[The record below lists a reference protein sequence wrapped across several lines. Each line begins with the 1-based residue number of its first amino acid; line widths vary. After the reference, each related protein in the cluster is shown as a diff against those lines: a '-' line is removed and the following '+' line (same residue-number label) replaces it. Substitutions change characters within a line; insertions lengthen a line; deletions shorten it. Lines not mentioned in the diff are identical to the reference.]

1 MASATLRKS
10 ITDLT
15 RRKARAVFAVL
26 TLAIAVASVGIFAAP
41 SLMNTAMQKE
51 VQINKLPDLTLSTKP
66 LALTP
71 PQLTAL
77 SQLPNITAAG
87 GFSYFQTRVWVG
99 ERRLKALVVGIPDW
113 TRQQVDVVSLV
124 SGRAPTSGSVLT
136 DIQNE
141 KQGRYSGTAGDT
153 IRILGIGDR
162 TSTVPLSGV
171 ARNLMIGG
179 QQAAANN
186 LVVLYSTPALITRLG
201 GDPGFSSLEFRLRDT
216 GTAAADRT
224 VARIKSY
231 LTANTSFKGF
241 SDLPA
246 IRKAGTYPGKEF
258 FDQIASLMN
267 VFTVLALLSA
277 LVLIANTM
285 TTLIGEQ
292 RREIGMMKAI
302 GGTRRQVRRIYLRTA
317 LLLGAIGSLI
327 GVGLGVVIANA
338 IVAYFGSSFFAI
350 TPGFGVVVPVI
361 VASVVL
367 GLVAPPLAALPAI
380 RRGARLNVRKGLE
393 EVPALAGGQAL
404 FDRALR
410 RLGFLPRTAQIGI
423 RSVTRRAR
431 RSLATVVQIGLA
443 VGTLLAVLALV
454 NSVTTTTNTVWNGAH
469 FDVLLNTVVGKQF
482 DARAV
487 RVMNATPGVAQTQP
501 MLVNTVKFKGKD
513 AAITGFTERPLFEQK
528 MIGGRW
534 YTPAEAAA
542 RAHVAVIAKN
552 LARTTG
558 THVGDTITLKTAS
571 GPASFRVIGMTSSQW
586 NNGLNFYVPLQTAQ
600 AVLHTTTVNGYFV
613 RTTSPNHTL
622 IDRTTTRLEDRL
634 TANGYAVGTMVK
646 YSSQQENVNSNRQ
659 ISSAIAVL
667 GLLVVAISMV
677 GLINAITMSVLE
689 RTREIGVLRCI
700 GARAR
705 DIRRIFTAEG
715 IAVSV
720 GGWLLGIPIGY
731 ALARMFNWL
740 LLKVIGLE
748 FMFTFPPLNLLIAL
762 AGTVL
767 LALVIMRIP
776 LRRAVRLKPGEAI
789 RYA

>member
-1 MASATLRKS
+1 MASATVRKS
-10 ITDLT
+10 VTDLT

-41 SLMNTAMQKE
+41 SLMNKAMQRE
-51 VQINKLPDLTLSTKP
+51 VQTNKLPDLTLSTKP

-71 PQLTAL
+71 LQLAAL
-77 SQLPNITAAG
+77 AQLPNVTAAG

-99 ERRLKALVVGIPDW
+99 ERRLKAVVVGIPDW
-113 TRQQVDVVSLV
+113 THQQVDVVSLV
-124 SGRAPTSGSVLT
+124 SGAPPSSGSVLT

-162 TSTVPLSGV
+162 TLTVPLSGV

-186 LVVLYSTPALITRLG
+186 LVVLYSTPALIARLG

-224 VARIKSY
+224 VARIKTY
-231 LTANTSFKGF
+231 LTANTSFSGF
-241 SDLPA
+241 SDLPTV
-246 IRKAGTYPGKEF
+246 REAGTYPGKDF
-258 FDQIASLMN
+258 FDQLASLMN

-302 GGTRRQVRRIYLRTA
+302 GGTRRQIRRIYLRTA

-338 IVAYFGSSFFAI
+338 IVGYFGSSFFAI

-380 RRGARLNVRKGLE
+380 RRGARLNVREGLE

-410 RLGFLPRTAQIGI
+410 RLGFLPRTAQIGV

-501 MLVNTVKFKGKD
+501 MLVNSVKFKGKD

-528 MIGGRW
+528 MVDGRW
-534 YTPAEAAA
+534 YTPTEAAS

-552 LARTTG
+552 LARVTG
-558 THVGDTITLKTAS
+558 TRVGDTVTLKTAS

-586 NNGLNFYVPLQTAQ
+586 NNGLNFYVPLQTAK
-600 AVLHTTTVNGYFV
+600 AVLHTATVNGYFV
-613 RTTSPNHTL
+613 QTANRDHAL

-634 TANGYAVGTMVK
+634 TAKGYAVGTMVK
-646 YSSQQENVNSNRQ
+646 YSSQQDNVNSNRQ

-705 DIRRIFTAEG
+705 DIRRIFAAEG
-715 IAVSV
+715 ITVSV
-720 GGWLLGIPIGY
+720 GGWLLGIPVGY
-731 ALARMFNWL
+731 ALARAFNWL
-740 LLKVIGLE
+740 LLKVVGLE
-748 FMFTFPPLNLLIAL
+748 FIFTFPALNLLIAL
-762 AGTVL
+762 VGTVL

-776 LRRAVRLKPGEAI
+776 LRSAVRFKPGEAL

>member
-1 MASATLRKS
+1 MASATVRKS

-41 SLMNTAMQKE
+41 SLMDQAMQKE
-51 VQINKLPDLTLSTKP
+51 VQTNKLPDLTLSTKP
-66 LALTP
+66 LTVTPAQLAALRR
-71 PQLTAL
+71 
-77 SQLPNITAAG
+77 LPNVSAAG

-113 TRQQVDVVSLV
+113 TNQQVDVVSVV
-124 SGRAPTSGSVLT
+124 SGAPPSSGSVLT
-136 DIQNE
+136 DVQNE
-141 KQGRYSGTAGDT
+141 KQGRYSGTAGET

-162 TSTVPLSGV
+162 TLTVPLSGV

-201 GDPGFSSLEFRLRDT
+201 GNPGFSSLEFRLRNT
-216 GTAAADRT
+216 STAAADRT
-224 VARIKSY
+224 VKRIKTY
-231 LTANTSFKGF
+231 LTENTSFKGF

-246 IRKAGTYPGKEF
+246 IRKAGTYPGKDF

-292 RREIGMMKAI
+292 RREIGVMKAI
-302 GGTRRQVRRIYLRTA
+302 GGTRRQIRRIYLRTA

-338 IVAYFGSSFFAI
+338 IVGYFGSSFFAI

-361 VASVVL
+361 VASAML

-380 RRGARLNVRKGLE
+380 RRGARLNVREGLE
-393 EVPALAGGQAL
+393 EVPALVGGQAL
-404 FDRALR
+404 LDRALR
-410 RLGFLPRTAQIGI
+410 RLGFLPRTAQIGL
-423 RSVTRRAR
+423 RSVTRRSR
-431 RSLATVVQIGLA
+431 RSIATVVQIGLA

-469 FDVLLNTVVGKQF
+469 FDVLLNTVVGNQF
-482 DARAV
+482 DAKAV
-487 RVMNATPGVAQTQP
+487 RVMKATPGVAQTQP
-501 MLVNTVKFKGKD
+501 MLVNSVKFKSKD
-513 AAITGFTERPLFEQK
+513 ASLTGFTERPLFEQK

-534 YTPAEAAA
+534 YTAAEARS

-558 THVGDTITLKTAS
+558 THVGDTVTLQTAS
-571 GPASFRVIGMTSSQW
+571 GPVSFRVIGMTSSQW
-586 NNGLNFYVPLQTAQ
+586 NNGLNFYVPLQTAK
-600 AVLHTTTVNGYFV
+600 AVLDTSTVNGYFV
-613 RTTSPNHTL
+613 RTTSRDHML

-677 GLINAITMSVLE
+677 GLVNAITMSVLE
-689 RTREIGVLRCI
+689 RTREIGVLRCV

-715 IAVSV
+715 IAVSL

-762 AGTVL
+762 AGTVA
-767 LALVIMRIP
+767 LALLIMRVP
-776 LRRAVRLKPGEAI
+776 LRRAVRFKPGEAI

>member
-1 MASATLRKS
+1 MTTALVKKS
-10 ITDLT
+10 VTDLT
-15 RRKARAVFAVL
+15 RRKARAVFAAL

-41 SLMNTAMQKE
+41 ALMNTAMQKE
-51 VQINKLPDLTLSTKP
+51 VQTNKLPDLTLSTKP
-66 LALTP
+66 LAV
-71 PQLTAL
+71 TA
-77 SQLPNITAAG
+77 SQLAALGRLPNVAAAG

-99 ERRLKALVVGIPDW
+99 ERRLKALVVGVPDW
-113 TRQQVDVVSLV
+113 KRQPVDVVSVV
-124 SGRAPTSGSVLT
+124 SGATPTSGSVLT
-136 DIQNE
+136 EIQNE
-141 KQGRYSGTAGDT
+141 KQGRYSGSAGDT
-153 IRILGIGDR
+153 IRILGVGDR
-162 TSTVPLSGV
+162 SLRVPLSGV

-179 QQAAANN
+179 QQAAGNN
-186 LVVLYSTPALITRLG
+186 LVVLYSTPALIARLG
-201 GDPGFSSLEFRLRDT
+201 GDPGFSSFEFRLRDPSA
-216 GTAAADRT
+216 AAADRT
-224 VARIKSY
+224 VARIKTY
-231 LTANTSFKGF
+231 LAANTSFQGF

-246 IRKAGTYPGKEF
+246 LRKAGTYPGKEF
-258 FDQIASLMN
+258 FDQLASLMN

-302 GGTRRQVRRIYLRTA
+302 GGTRRQIRGIYLRSA
-317 LLLGAIGSLI
+317 LLLGAIGSVI
-327 GVGLGVVIANA
+327 GVALGVLIANA
-338 IVAYFGSSFFAI
+338 IVRYFASSFFAI
-350 TPGFGVVVPVI
+350 SPGFAVSIPVVI
-361 VASVVL
+361 ASIVL

-380 RRGARLNVRKGLE
+380 RRGARLTVREGLD

-404 FDRALR
+404 LDRALR
-410 RLGFLPRTAQIGI
+410 RLDLLPRTAQIGI

-431 RSLATVVQIGLA
+431 RSLATVIQIGLA

-454 NSVTTTTNTVWNGAH
+454 DSVTTTTNTVWNGAH
-469 FDVLLNTVVGKQF
+469 FDVQLNTAVGRQF
-482 DARAV
+482 DA
-487 RVMNATPGVAQTQP
+487 NAARLIRTTTGVAQTQP
-501 MLVNTVKFKGKD
+501 LLVNNVKFKGKD
-513 AAITGFTERPLFEQK
+513 AAITGFAARPLFEQK
-528 MIGGRW
+528 MIDGRW

-558 THVGDTITLKTAS
+558 AHVDDTVTLKTAS
-571 GPASFRVIGMTSSQW
+571 GPAAFRIIGLTSSQW

-600 AVLHTTTVNGYFV
+600 AILHTPTVNGYFV
-613 RTTSPNHTL
+613 RTTGRDHAL

-646 YSSQQENVNSNRQ
+646 YSSQQANVNSNRQ

-715 IAVSV
+715 IAVAI

-731 ALARMFNWL
+731 AIARAFNWL
-740 LLKVIGLE
+740 LLEVIGLE
-748 FMFTFPPLNLLIAL
+748 FTFTFPPLNLLIAL
-762 AGTVL
+762 LGTVM
-767 LALVIMRIP
+767 LALLIMRIP
-776 LRRAVRLKPGEAI
+776 LRRAVHLRPGDAI
-789 RYA
+789 RYG

>member
-1 MASATLRKS
+1 MASATFRKS
-10 ITDLT
+10 VTDLT

-51 VQINKLPDLTLSTKP
+51 VQTNKLPDLTLSTKP
-66 LALTP
+66 LAVTP
-71 PQLTAL
+71 PQFAAL
-77 SQLPNITAAG
+77 ARLPNVTAAG
-87 GFSYFQTRVWVG
+87 GFGYFQTRVWVG

-113 TRQQVDVVSLV
+113 GHQQVDVVSVV
-124 SGRAPTSGSVLT
+124 SGATPTSGSVLT

-153 IRILGIGDR
+153 IRILGIGDH
-162 TSTVPLSGV
+162 TLTIPLSGV

-216 GTAAADRT
+216 NTVAADRT
-224 VARIKSY
+224 VTRIKTY

-246 IRKAGTYPGKEF
+246 LRKAGSYPGKDF
-258 FDQIASLMN
+258 FDQLASLMN

-302 GGTRRQVRRIYLRTA
+302 GGTRRQIRRIYLRTA
-317 LLLGAIGSLI
+317 LLLGAVGSVI

-338 IVAYFGSSFFAI
+338 IVGYFGSSFFAI
-350 TPGFGVVVPVI
+350 SPGFGVVVPVV

-380 RRGARLNVRKGLE
+380 RRGARLTVRDGLE

-469 FDVLLNTVVGKQF
+469 FDVLLNTAVGKQF
-482 DARAV
+482 DAQAV
-487 RVMNATPGVAQTQP
+487 QVMNATPGVAQTQP

-534 YTPAEAAA
+534 YTPAEVAS

-558 THVGDTITLKTAS
+558 TQVGDTVTLKTAS

-613 RTTSPNHTL
+613 RTTSRDHTL
-622 IDRTTTRLEDRL
+622 IDRTTTRIEDQL

-659 ISSAIAVL
+659 ISSAISVL

-715 IAVSV
+715 IAVSL
-720 GGWLLGIPIGY
+720 GGWLLGIPVGY
-731 ALARMFNWL
+731 GLARMFNWL

-748 FMFTFPPLNLLIAL
+748 FTFTFPPLNLLITL
-762 AGTVL
+762 VGTAL

>member
-1 MASATLRKS
+1 MASATLKKS

-41 SLMNTAMQKE
+41 SLMDQAMQKE
-51 VQINKLPDLTLSTKP
+51 VQANKLPDLSLSTKP
-66 LALTP
+66 LAVTP
-71 PQLTAL
+71 AQIAAL
-77 SQLPNITAAG
+77 RRLPNVSAAG

-99 ERRLKALVVGIPDW
+99 ERRVKALVVGVPDW
-113 TRQQVDVVSLV
+113 AHQQVNVVSVV
-124 SGRAPTSGSVLT
+124 SGTKPTSGVLT
-136 DIQNE
+136 EVQNA

-153 IRILGIGDR
+153 IRIVGVGDR
-162 TSTVPLSGV
+162 TLAVPVNGIG
-171 ARNLMIGG
+171 RNLIGG
-179 QQAAANN
+179 QQGSDGS
-186 LVVLYSTPALITRLG
+186 LVVLYATPALIARLG
-201 GDPGFSSLEFRLRDT
+201 GDPGFSSLDFRLRDT
-216 GTAAADRT
+216 GNAAADRT
-224 VARIKSY
+224 VARIKTY
-231 LTANTSFKGF
+231 LSANTSFKGF

-246 IRKAGTYPGKEF
+246 LRKAGSYPGKDF
-258 FDQIASLMN
+258 FNQISSLMN

-302 GGTRRQVRRIYLRTA
+302 GGSRRQIRRIYLRTA
-317 LLLGAIGSLI
+317 LLLGAIGTAI

-338 IVAYFGSSFFAI
+338 IVRYFGSSFFAI
-350 TPGFGVVVPVI
+350 TPGFGVVVPVLI
-361 VASVVL
+361 GSVAL
-367 GLVAPPLAALPAI
+367 GLIAPPLAALPAI
-380 RRGARLNVRKGLE
+380 RRGARIPVREGLE
-393 EVPALAGGQAL
+393 EVPALEGGQAL
-404 FDRALR
+404 LDRALR
-410 RLGFLPRTAQIGI
+410 RLGFLPRTAQIGL
-423 RSVTRRAR
+423 RSVTRRSR

-443 VGTLLAVLALV
+443 VGTLVAVLALV

-469 FDVLLNTVVGKQF
+469 FDVLLNTVVGHQF
-482 DARAV
+482 DAKAV
-487 RVMNATPGVAQTQP
+487 RVMQTTPGVAQTQP
-501 MLVNTVKFKGKD
+501 MLVNNVKFKGKD
-513 AAITGFTERPLFEQK
+513 ASLTGFTERPLFEQK

-534 YTPAEAAA
+534 YTAAEASA
-542 RAHVAVIAKN
+542 RARVAVIAKN
-552 LARTTG
+552 IARTTG
-558 THVGDTITLKTAS
+558 THVGDAVTLQTAS
-571 GPASFRVIGMTSSQW
+571 GPVSFRIIGMTSSQW
-586 NNGLNFYVPLQTAQ
+586 NNGLNFYVPLQTAK
-600 AVLHTTTVNGYFV
+600 AVLDTSTVNGYFV
-613 RTTSPNHTL
+613 RMSSRDHTA

-646 YSSQQENVNSNRQ
+646 YSSQQDNVNGNRR

-715 IAVSV
+715 ISVSV

-762 AGTVL
+762 AGTVV

-776 LRRAVRLKPGEAI
+776 LRRAVRFKPGEAI